1 MRLLDRYLL
10 RELLLPLSYCL
21 SGFLVFW
28 ISFDLITELETFQRH
43 QMTVGDIASYY
54 LVKMPELLVLI
65 IPIAFLLALL
75 YALTNHARHHELIA
89 IRAAGISLWRTVLP
103 YLAVGFL
110 FCLGIFYL
118 NEFLAPNST
127 DNAER
132 ILHRRETAAP
142 GALERQWQRNLNFK
156 NDYENRIWN
165 IGAYNTETAEMVK
178 PQVEWRLPDGTRKN
192 ILAARAEHSSEGWVF
207 HDVVEVTYVPGQTGT
222 RIDTNRLAMAE
233 FHETP
238 ELIRSE
244 IKISG
249 LSNIR
254 AAKKA
259 QLSIRE
265 IRNYLRLHRHLP
277 PAESAKLNTQLYGR
291 LAEPWTCLVVVLIA
305 LPFGAASGRRNVF
318 VGVASSIFIC
328 FSYFVLLKLGLALGT
343 GGYLPPWLAAWFPN
357 LLFGAAG
364 FWMTS
369 RLP

>member
-1 MRLLDRYLL
+1 
-10 RELLLPLSYCL
+10 
-21 SGFLVFW
+21 
-28 ISFDLITELETFQRH
+28 
-43 QMTVGDIASYY
+43 MTVGDIASYY